1 MPFWANAAKEANII
15 VTSEKNLQKLG
26 GKLMETSSRI
36 DFNEACYY
44 IGTEQDSFV
53 FNPTQWTEV
62 KGAQGYVPTLTPSL
76 IHFVR
81 KEFKGYQGA
90 VKEVTAK
97 DLFFTTQLSR
107 LMESGKTYDGFI
119 DTSIPQAM
127 IDMINK
133 PENSAIIDQ
142 LLTPYINVAEVLAPT
157 LFSGLAVSEY
167 KAGGNGGS
175 YGSKGESE
183 SDKIKARQ
191 EAVKAM
197 VTLMYGD
204 YSLKNHS
211 IALADQAFIIAMS
224 FELGLALPSN
234 LSLSF

>member
-26 GKLMETSSRI
+26 GKLMETSARI
-36 DFNEACYY
+36 DFNEGCYF
-44 IGTEQDSFV
+44 IGSDQDSFV
-53 FNPTQWTEV
+53 FNPTSWTEV
-62 KGAQGYVPTLTPSL
+62 KGTNGYVPTLTPSL

-90 VKEVTAK
+90 VKEVTPK

-142 LLTPYINVAEVLAPT
+142 LLTPYINVAEVLAPV

-191 EAVKAM
+191 EAVKAL
-197 VTLMYGD
+197 VASFYGE
-204 YSLKNHS
+204 YTIEKYK
-211 IALADQAFIIAMS
+211 LAIGDQTFIIAMS